1 MVNGKYLPQNERP
14 FPRGD
19 PDGARVYR
27 DVVVPELETPRAAV
41 AHDQAR
47 QAPVVMRL
55 GVPFLSL
62 VAAERV
68 DPVVKNSVEPGNH
81 GQTSIVGKVVQQIQ
95 HALAVRPGTKRNA
108 VGFPGEVAKRGE
120 GKGIGDG
127 FGFGGCL
134 FFRFFRFSC
143 VPRFGVVF
151 FVFYFRFFIISS
163 SKPSKRPRVQ
173 IQVQVP
179 PSSPLRA
186 VGGENRV
193 WWLAFF
199 VAGAVLGICVAGAVL
214 AYFAFLPPLLV
225 IVPLMTEQ
233 FCTEWHAGTGV
244 VITLQSNGAIA
255 PECMAG
261 WKQSPRA
268 AAHGRRR
275 TVIAPFLH
283 GPGHHAGLQ
292 QCHQRSQLARL
303 LS

>member
-1 MVNGKYLPQNERP
+1 
-14 FPRGD
+14 
-19 PDGARVYR
+19 
-27 DVVVPELETPRAAV
+27 
-41 AHDQAR
+41 
-47 QAPVVMRL
+47 MRL

-199 VAGAVLGICVAGAVL
+199 VAGAVLGICVAGAVRGTSSASSASTVTGTSTSNVTGTNSSATNSTRVTSSTAQSSPGNRSRLRGSEHAPAVL
-214 AYFAFLPPLLV
+214 AY
-225 IVPLMTEQ
+225 E
-233 FCTEWHAGTGV
+233 
-244 VITLQSNGAIA
+244 
-255 PECMAG
+255 
-261 WKQSPRA
+261 
-268 AAHGRRR
+268 
-275 TVIAPFLH
+275 
-283 GPGHHAGLQ
+283 
-292 QCHQRSQLARL
+292 
-303 LS
+303 